1 MENPQK
7 PTRNHEQEQRKTLR
21 DYVVATFH
29 ADLDIVKR
37 PLTVIRSG
45 KDKEDVIYE
54 GGWVPSAMLC
64 VCNTDPEKGA
74 GPTELFVEVYKTI
87 KVNGERVPVTGI
99 APLNI
104 LRNLKENGVFTE
116 SYILAL
122 YGKSTEEMLKEGAE
136 AAEQIWRQK
145 HPDSEWNELLDVKAP
160 SETPSDGL
168 DTEGNSEESLRDE
181 VSPAMGNLAI
191 KTVEVSPVKT
201 DKAGANPAD
210 LAATEPAKKP
220 VETGRVSISPST
232 LVMSKKVLESIGAVK
247 VDDSVGS
254 PAIKSAAVK
263 ELAKNIAVAS
273 AKELVV
279 DSIKNP
285 AVKLSKKPA
294 EIDKVG
300 TNPADLVA
308 TEPVEKPVEA
318 DKASTDS
325 VNLPAAKSVKNPVA
339 EKSMETN
346 ETNAD
351 ILPERFKDTINRFK
365 QLTEEN
371 NGKFFAKAQYIT
383 GELNQLR
390 RQIQINPA
398 VIYGLNSE
406 EFMKGVSNK
415 IRDLEDSRAED
426 TNKFKN
432 DVSDLIEELKKKIEN
447 DDERSRLVK
456 LTEHVDQMGENNIVL
471 GNVTND
477 LLDKLIRIRRYIAK
491 SQNDRGGIVHYKSN
505 ITQVI
510 GEIINDLSI
519 ASGRRRG
526 IVGGI
531 EGIKSEGYHQ
541 KR

>member
-1 MENPQK
+1 MEK
-7 PTRNHEQEQRKTLR
+7 PKPAQNHEQERPKTLE
-21 DYVVATFH
+21 DYAVKTFP
-29 ADLDIVKR
+29 ADLDVTIR

-45 KDKEDVIYE
+45 KDGGGIRDNE
-54 GGWVPSAMLC
+54 GWTPGDMLC
-64 VCNTDPEKGA
+64 VRKEGI
-74 GPTELFVEVYKTI
+74 GSIELFVKVHKLI
-87 KVNGERVPVTGI
+87 KVYGEHVYEECVPITKIVS
-99 APLNI
+99 
-104 LRNLKENGVFTE
+104 LKKLQSREENKGFNE
-116 SYILAL
+116 FYIQEL
-122 YGKSTEEMLKEGAE
+122 YGKSTEEMIEEGE
-136 AAEQIWRQK
+136 RAAEQISNSSVVEEGGSDLERPK
-145 HPDSEWNELLDVKAP
+145 VSLKIGSTAVEAAGIKKPIDTNKVKANEP
-160 SETPSDGL
+160 VRGPVETDKTGV
-168 DTEGNSEESLRDE
+168 D
-181 VSPAMGNLAI
+181 SPALKMTKEVLASIGAI
-191 KTVEVSPVKT
+191 KVNDSV
-201 DKAGANPAD
+201 GLPAVR
-210 LAATEPAKKP
+210 AIGIKKP
-220 VETGRVSISPST
+220 VET
-232 LVMSKKVLESIGAVK
+232 
-247 VDDSVGS
+247 
-254 PAIKSAAVK
+254 
-263 ELAKNIAVAS
+263 
-273 AKELVV
+273 
-279 DSIKNP
+279 
-285 AVKLSKKPA
+285 
-294 EIDKVG
+294 DKVG
-300 TNPADLVA
+300 ANPADLVA
-308 TEPVEKPVEA
+308 TEPVKKPVEV
-318 DKASTDS
+318 DKASADL
-325 VNLPAAKSVKNPVA
+325 VDLPAAKSVKNPVA